1 MEQDG
6 QGGNKSTHQP
16 TQTHPA
22 EEQEVCRKEGEK
34 EERGETK
41 PQPSQLCRK
50 LYLSKAERVS
60 S

>member
-1 MEQDG
+1 MEKERVEKPQ
-6 QGGNKSTHQP
+6 ST
-16 TQTHPA
+16 THPA